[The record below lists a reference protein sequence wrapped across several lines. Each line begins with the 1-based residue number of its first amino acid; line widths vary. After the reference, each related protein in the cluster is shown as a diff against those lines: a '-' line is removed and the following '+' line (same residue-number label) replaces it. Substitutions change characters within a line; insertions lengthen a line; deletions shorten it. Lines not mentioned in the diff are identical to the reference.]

1 MPYVY
6 IEADYNGNIYLRFED
21 QVYNVL
27 LDASNLTL
35 APLTPDARN
44 ALRSIMLD
52 HPHLKTH
59 TKIGNVILSDITL
72 KGRVSKVLKNMD
84 QDEYTEHAESNN
96 FTSVSSFIEE
106 EYYRIQKIPN
116 TDADSDYDSDYDSDL
131 DSDDM
136 DDRYIFC
143 DLQDMQDRQDR
154 QAQTEQTDTETG
166 IRLWPYIVFSD
177 MLNDCM
183 AHYDTLMI
191 KGGTSSKIVTSC
203 VQNQCT
209 YNSCRI
215 VFYSDGVVKIHYPG
229 SCSVYSKIG
238 VEDNNLTLE
247 QIKTEADTPATQND
261 E

>member
-27 LDASNLTL
+27 LDASNMTL

-44 ALRSIMLD
+44 ALRSILLD
-52 HPHLKTH
+52 HPHLKMH
-59 TKIGNVILSDITL
+59 TKIGKVILSDITL

-84 QDEYTEHAESNN
+84 QDEYAEHADSNN
-96 FTSVSSFIEE
+96 FTSVSTFIEE
-106 EYYRIQKIPN
+106 EFYRIQKIPN
-116 TDADSDYDSDYDSDL
+116 ADADAELDSDL
-131 DSDDM
+131 DSDSDSDNM

-143 DLQDMQDRQDR
+143 DLQDR
-154 QAQTEQTDTETG
+154 QAQAQTKHTETG
-166 IRLWPYIVFSD
+166 IKLWPYIVFSD

-191 KGGTSSKIVTSC
+191 KGDTSSKIVTSC
-203 VQNQCT
+203 VQNQHT

-229 SCSVYSKIG
+229 SCSVYSKISI
-238 VEDNNLTLE
+238 DNNDLVVE
-247 QIKTEADTPATQND
+247 KIKTEADTQATQYD
-261 E
+261 EL

>member
-6 IEADYNGNIYLRFED
+6 IEADYNGNIYLRFKD
-21 QVYNVL
+21 QAYNVL
-27 LDASNLTL
+27 LDALNLTL

-52 HPHLKTH
+52 HPHLKMH
-59 TKIGNVILSDITL
+59 TKMGKVILSDITL

-84 QDEYTEHAESNN
+84 QDEDAEHAESNS
-96 FTSVSSFIEE
+96 FASVSSFIEE
-106 EYYRIQKIPN
+106 EFYRIQKIPN
-116 TDADSDYDSDYDSDL
+116 SSTGSDYDLDS

-143 DLQDMQDRQDR
+143 DLQDMQEQEQKQR
-154 QAQTEQTDTETG
+154 QTEQTDTETG
-166 IRLWPYIVFSD
+166 IKLWPYIVFSD

-229 SCSVYSKIG
+229 SCSVYSKICIKDG
-238 VEDNNLTLE
+238 GITLDR
-247 QIKTEADTPATQND
+247 IKTEADTSAIQND